1 MVLRSTAKSAT
12 NTELKTSLPLIY
24 RPPPGEQV
32 LAGVSLITT
41 LLSVEQTQSN
51 EEVRE
56 NNKRI
61 KSSQATSFNRCRIQS
76 LTLPILT
83 H

>member
-1 MVLRSTAKSAT
+1 MLRSTEKSAA
-12 NTELKTSLPLIY
+12 NIELQASLPLIY
-24 RPPPGEQV
+24 RPPPAKQV

-61 KSSQATSFNRCRIQS
+61 KLSQATATSTDIAS
-76 LTLPILT
+76 KA
-83 H
+83 